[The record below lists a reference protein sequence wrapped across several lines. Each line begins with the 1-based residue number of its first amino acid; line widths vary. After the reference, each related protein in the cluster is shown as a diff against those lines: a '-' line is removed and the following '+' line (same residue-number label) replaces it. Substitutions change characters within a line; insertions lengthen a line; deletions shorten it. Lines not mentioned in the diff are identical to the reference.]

1 MVQFLV
7 SCKKVSVNFDAIGEE
22 TLIFPEGKTMHRHQI
37 LENGFEYE
45 VRFLMC
51 QEGCELGFSF

>member
-1 MVQFLV
+1 M
-7 SCKKVSVNFDAIGEE
+7 VSVNFDAIGEE
-22 TLIFPEGKTMHRHQI
+22 TLIFPEGKIMHRHQI

-45 VRFLMC
+45 VSFFMC